1 MIWCLVA
8 IADEAGRLRLI
19 CWCSQLHMYAWEVL
33 DIFVPALQVLDVHV
47 FALEN
52 LEACVPPGEFL
63 DVHVLALE
71 ILEVCLP
78 AGEVLDIGTTTQKA
92 PEITSTSWTETA
104 DQL

>member
-1 MIWCLVA
+1 M
-8 IADEAGRLRLI
+8 
-19 CWCSQLHMYAWEVL
+19 
-33 DIFVPALQVLDVHV
+33 PALQVLDVHV

-92 PEITSTSWTETA
+92 PEITSTS
-104 DQL
+104 